1 MPVLT
6 DGQTIFFDISNQVF
20 QLPPPGLPLHPPD
33 ESKVEREVFF
43 SRLQEQVIVYAS
55 GQALGEAL
63 LAGRLVL
70 IENVATS
77 N

>member
-20 QLPPPGLPLHPPD
+20 QLPLPGLPFNPPD